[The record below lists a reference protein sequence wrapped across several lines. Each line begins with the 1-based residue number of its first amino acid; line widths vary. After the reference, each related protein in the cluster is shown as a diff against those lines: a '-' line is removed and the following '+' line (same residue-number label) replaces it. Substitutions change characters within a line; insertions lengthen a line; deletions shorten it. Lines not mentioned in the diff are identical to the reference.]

1 MEMTWIFSCTEFYNG
16 GGVAIG
22 DINNDGLSDI
32 YFTSNLGSNKL
43 YLNKGNFKFDD
54 ISKTAGVE
62 GSNHGQLVLWW
73 LILMVTD
80 Y

>member
-1 MEMTWIFSCTEFYNG
+1 LGILC
-16 GGVAIG
+16 
-22 DINNDGLSDI
+22 DGLSDI

-62 GSNHGQLVLWW
+62 NHGQLVL
-73 LILMVTD
+73 
-80 Y
+80 

>member
-1 MEMTWIFSCTEFYNG
+1 L
-16 GGVAIG
+16 

-54 ISKTAGVE
+54 ISKTVE
-62 GSNHGQLVLWW
+62 GSKSWSTGV
-73 LILMVTD
+73 D
-80 Y
+80 G